1 MKERRYL
8 KKTILL
14 CGESDGAAF
23 KRTFHIVRMVDEGA
37 SSVCYEAYHG
47 NSGRGTLK
55 EFYPQDAYGLERRD
69 DGQLVHSTEFRDAQN
84 RFIKAEKAYIEPYE
98 MLLGAKQNGADQDLA
113 TFIPAFEIYHGCDAD
128 GEVVGTTYIWT
139 PEPKLETF
147 DVICEDIHK
156 HPTTN
161 PEHKLVTVL
170 TAIESLTKCICAL
183 HSAEMLHRD
192 IKPSNFG
199 FLKRGKETLTQT
211 LSMFDINSVC
221 SVYGDT
227 SGGIGTNGYREPE
240 VGYED
245 ATNQTDIYSIGA
257 TLFHA
262 IVVTGETKAGG
273 YLYNSSYYD
282 QLRKLVDQS
291 RLIRASEANSHPRLR
306 NALTTVLQKCL
317 CERTYR
323 YANCEELLEDLENA
337 LYYALPSEFAQ
348 KVRAGE
354 RWVLTDV
361 EKALD
366 TNKEKNSTLAIQY
379 HLYAHPL
386 YECVRA
392 EEETIQILV
401 IGFGNYG
408 QKFLDV
414 CLQSGQIRNKKL
426 SVTVVSDDAL
436 DKELYLTERPEL
448 AHFFNIDGAMA
459 KGRDA
464 YGQINFEIKK
474 LNRDDQAALTDTLSG
489 ILCEHYESR
498 RPHYVFVALGDD
510 DVNAAA
516 AKACKTA
523 ADVLETDCAVSFVS
537 EKQPPEGKPIPLLYP
552 LYVNADIK
560 TSPLYTEI
568 ERMAFNTHLI
578 WEKNLNVDYS
588 AVRADFRKPY
598 NHDACVSSVLAL
610 KYKLYS
616 MGIDLATVNF
626 NEAARL
632 YQEATAG
639 KGNRGLKNE
648 LVWIEHRRWVTE
660 KICQGWRP
668 IENLEECAQGDTK
681 DERRK
686 RHVCIVRSRPDQ
698 KLAQEFRADTNYEKW
713 DKASDKEL
721 DQLDELD
728 RMSVELHRMF
738 VRKAK
743 ESKKQNLLSGNS
755 IAGIRALIEGNK
767 KAIAAFQEWY
777 TCLKDI
783 WTGDRGKVHLY
794 KGLKNSF
801 LNAADGLSADRK
813 KSVRE
818 QVKAFEAVF
827 YPVLASMEYRD
838 WKQDD
843 VAFIENVP
851 FVLTYT
857 ENAYLVVPYAMG
869 DNSDEFENV
878 SAATVVSPARI
889 LYLYMAET
897 KQDVRNLQNSIP
909 YVMEYMRKKNL
920 KAAVEFVITAPETTP
935 NILDDEAAKEVIQLG
950 GGRIRQVKGITVNNR
965 EEIPRALAQYLAH
978 RAADKPLFAVEMNE
992 TRLSYLLQGAGF
1004 YNDFASYAFDSAKMS
1019 FTTATG
1025 CDMLCYIKK
1034 TPYITVTDM
1043 VAFRR
1048 SSSESSNQPEFFDDY
1063 KELWKKYTER
1073 SNLWKNLCIILGDYA
1088 EKNDTLV
1095 SLRKKTPREKNLE
1108 AAQYTY
1114 IVPFVCSKSA
1124 AKILRFLQE
1133 QELIETGSSINGY
1146 TTDSCMVVIVDR
1158 CGYRAFYDRLFANVY
1173 ALMLPDAISLHL
1185 NTKNHSVNI
1194 VFDNLVVRGV
1204 QIQPDWVADISALMS
1219 YFRGKGYVLNLII
1232 GADGRM
1238 SFTYATRPIKE
1249 LLTTAGK
1256 ILEVY
1261 TYHKA
1266 KELGRFDDVVSSFEI
1281 DWEGTDVKSEFDCIL
1296 TKGFRTLFVECKA
1309 RADIQQD
1316 FYFKIASLAEQF
1328 GINATAVLIADTQEK
1343 DFYDTAPVNAM
1354 QRRRGNMMDVVTI
1367 WKPDEINNIGHTLLK
1382 VINGT
1387 YVTEEAKA

>member
-8 KKTILL
+8 KKAILL

-23 KRTFHIVRMVDEGA
+23 KRTFHIVKMLDEGA

-55 EFYPQDAYGLERRD
+55 EFYPQDAYGLERRE
-69 DGQLVHSTEFRDAQN
+69 DGQLVHSAEFRDAYD
-84 RFIKAEKAYIEPYE
+84 RFVKAEKAYIEPYE
-98 MLLGAKQNGADQDLA
+98 MLLDAKQNGADQDLA

-128 GEVVGTTYIWT
+128 GKVIGTTYIWT

-147 DVICEDIHK
+147 DTICEEIHK

-227 SGGIGTNGYREPE
+227 SGGVGTDGYREPE
-240 VGYED
+240 AGYED

-257 TLFHA
+257 TLFNA
-262 IVVTGETKAGG
+262 IIVTEETKAGG

-282 QLRKLVDQS
+282 RLREQVDQS
-291 RLIRASEANSHPRLR
+291 KLICASEANSHPRLR

-323 YANCEELLEDLENA
+323 YANCEKLLEDLENA

-366 TNKEKNSTLAIQY
+366 VNKEKNSTLAIQY
-379 HLYAHPL
+379 HLYEHPL
-386 YECVRA
+386 YECVRP
-392 EEETIQILV
+392 EEETIQVLV

-414 CLQSGQIRNKKL
+414 CLQSGQICSKKL
-426 SVTVVSDDAL
+426 CVTVVSDDVL
-436 DKELYLTERPEL
+436 NKELYLAERPEL

-459 KGRDA
+459 EGQDA
-464 YGQINFEIKK
+464 YGQIDFEIKK
-474 LNRDDQAALTDTLSG
+474 LNRDDQAMLIDTLQG

-498 RPHYVFVALGDD
+498 CPHYVFVALGDD
-510 DVNAAA
+510 DVNATA

-523 ADVLETDCAVSFVS
+523 ADVLEADCVVSFVNENQKPS
-537 EKQPPEGKPIPLLYP
+537 GKQAPQMYP

-560 TSPLYTEI
+560 TSPLYAEI

-588 AVRADFRKPY
+588 AVRADFRKHY

-616 MGIDLATVNF
+616 MGIDLAAADF

-632 YQEATAG
+632 YQAATAG
-639 KGNRGLKNE
+639 KGNRVLKNE
-648 LVWIEHRRWVTE
+648 LIWIEHRRWVTE

-698 KLAQEFRADTNYEKW
+698 KLAQEFRVDTNYEKW
-713 DKASDKEL
+713 DKATDKEL

-743 ESKKQNLLSGNS
+743 EAKKQNLLSGNS
-755 IAGIRALIEGNK
+755 MAGIRTLIEGNK
-767 KAIAAFQEWY
+767 KAMVTFQEWY

-783 WTGDRGKVHLY
+783 WNGDKGKVRLY
-794 KGLKNSF
+794 KSLKNSF
-801 LNAADGLSADRK
+801 LSTVDNLSLDRK

-827 YPVLASMEYRD
+827 YPVLACMEYRD

-843 VAFIENVP
+843 VAFIMNIP

-857 ENAYLVVPYAMG
+857 ENVYLVIPFATG
-869 DNSDEFENV
+869 DNSDVFENV

-889 LYLYMAET
+889 LYLYSAES
-897 KQDVRNLQNSIP
+897 KQDIRALQDSIP
-909 YVMEYMRKKNL
+909 CVMEYMRKKNL
-920 KAAVEFVITAPETTP
+920 KTAVELIITAPETKA
-935 NILDDEAAKEVIQLG
+935 NILDDKAVKELMRLG
-950 GGRIRQVKGITVNNR
+950 GGRIRQVKKIAVQS
-965 EEIPRALAQYLAH
+965 RADVPQELKLYLMR
-978 RAADKPLFAVEMNE
+978 RAADKPLFAVEKNE
-992 TRLSYLLQGAGF
+992 TKLSYLLQGAGF
-1004 YNDFASYAFDSAKMS
+1004 YTSFASYAFDSASMN
-1019 FTTATG
+1019 FTADPG
-1025 CDMLCYIKK
+1025 CDMLRYINKA
-1034 TPYITVTDM
+1034 PYITVTDM
-1043 VAFRR
+1043 VAFCR
-1048 SSSESSNQPEFFDDY
+1048 SSSESSNQPEFFGDY
-1063 KELWKKYTER
+1063 KELWQKYTER
-1073 SNLWKNLCIILGDYA
+1073 SKTWKFLCDLLGKYA
-1088 EKNDTLV
+1088 EENDTLV
-1095 SLRKKTPREKNLE
+1095 SFKKKVPRDKNVE
-1108 AAQYTY
+1108 AAEYTY
-1114 IVPFVCSKSA
+1114 IVPFVYRKSVE
-1124 AKILRFLQE
+1124 KILQFLQKQEIAE
-1133 QELIETGSSINGY
+1133 QGSRINGY
-1146 TTDSCMVVIVDR
+1146 TTDSCEVVIVDR
-1158 CGYRAFYDRLFANVY
+1158 CGYRALYDRLFSNVY
-1173 ALMLPDAISLHL
+1173 ALMLPDALSLHL
-1185 NTKNHSVNI
+1185 NTKSHDANI
-1194 VFDNLVVRGV
+1194 VFDNLVLNGV
-1204 QIQPDWVADISALMS
+1204 QIPARLIPEITALMN
-1219 YFRGKGYVLNLII
+1219 YFKGKGYVINLVI
-1232 GADGRM
+1232 GVDGRM
-1238 SFTYATRPIKE
+1238 SFTYATRSIKE
-1249 LLTTAGK
+1249 LLSTAGK
-1256 ILEVY
+1256 MLEVY

-1281 DWEGTDVKSEFDCIL
+1281 DWDGTDVKSEFDCIL

-1316 FYFKIASLAEQF
+1316 FYFKIAGLEEKF

-1343 DFYDTAPVNAM
+1343 DFYDNAPVNAM
-1354 QRRRGNMMDVVTI
+1354 QRKRGSMMDVVTI
-1367 WKPDEINNIGHTLLK
+1367 WKPEEISNIGHTLLK

-1387 YVTEEAKA
+1387 YVTEER